1 MCWPRYHAF
10 LNFSLQIGHVRFARS
25 ISSLVGSGRSASG
38 KLRRA
43 SAGIVIALTPRYNN
57 GIPVAAR
64 ENAWLAATVLC
75 RFAVDDAHEEAL
87 VGGIIENHP
96 DFIDEAPFNPWALVR
111 DTLLSMRMRIL
122 CIKYLDM
129 QATGSPSERERAI
142 VCFWRAAPGEAG
154 DVRYV
159 ERGEL

>member
-1 MCWPRYHAF
+1 MWLPRILAV
-10 LNFSLQIGHVRFARS
+10 LNALSQIGHVRFARS
-25 ISSLVGSGRSASG
+25 ISSLVDAGRS
-38 KLRRA
+38 
-43 SAGIVIALTPRYNN
+43 V
-57 GIPVAAR
+57 
-64 ENAWLAATVLC
+64 AATVLC
-75 RFAVDDAHEEAL
+75 RFAVDDADEEAL

>member
-1 MCWPRYHAF
+1 M
-10 LNFSLQIGHVRFARS
+10 
-25 ISSLVGSGRSASG
+25 
-38 KLRRA
+38 
-43 SAGIVIALTPRYNN
+43 
-57 GIPVAAR
+57 
-64 ENAWLAATVLC
+64 C

>member
-1 MCWPRYHAF
+1 MPGR
-10 LNFSLQIGHVRFARS
+10 LVVVFAEG
-25 ISSLVGSGRSASG
+25 LAEGDA
-38 KLRRA
+38 RRLGA
-43 SAGIVIALTPRYNN
+43 VPLENVLA
-57 GIPVAAR
+57 PV
-64 ENAWLAATVLC
+64 
-75 RFAVDDAHEEAL
+75 
-87 VGGIIENHP
+87 P

>member
-1 MCWPRYHAF
+1 M
-10 LNFSLQIGHVRFARS
+10 
-25 ISSLVGSGRSASG
+25 
-38 KLRRA
+38 
-43 SAGIVIALTPRYNN
+43 
-57 GIPVAAR
+57 
-64 ENAWLAATVLC
+64 
-75 RFAVDDAHEEAL
+75 
-87 VGGIIENHP
+87 
-96 DFIDEAPFNPWALVR
+96 R

-129 QATGSPSERERAI
+129 QATGSPSERERVI

>member
-1 MCWPRYHAF
+1 MPDAIAATADIINSYLLF
-10 LNFSLQIGHVRFARS
+10 LPALTSGGGV
-25 ISSLVGSGRSASG
+25 SSELCSGRSTGVDAQPPRVEARLLCTILKS
-38 KLRRA
+38 RVVD
-43 SAGIVIALTPRYNN
+43 AGTPR
-57 GIPVAAR
+57 GDKIS
-64 ENAWLAATVLC
+64 W
-75 RFAVDDAHEEAL
+75 
-87 VGGIIENHP
+87 
-96 DFIDEAPFNPWALVR
+96 WALVR

-129 QATGSPSERERAI
+129 QATGSPSERERVI

>member
-1 MCWPRYHAF
+1 MMPPI
-10 LNFSLQIGHVRFARS
+10 SLQYSVT
-25 ISSLVGSGRSASG
+25 SAS
-38 KLRRA
+38 L
-43 SAGIVIALTPRYNN
+43 S
-57 GIPVAAR
+57 
-64 ENAWLAATVLC
+64 NAFFIFWP
-75 RFAVDDAHEEAL
+75 FEEAL

>member
-1 MCWPRYHAF
+1 M
-10 LNFSLQIGHVRFARS
+10 
-25 ISSLVGSGRSASG
+25 
-38 KLRRA
+38 
-43 SAGIVIALTPRYNN
+43 
-57 GIPVAAR
+57 
-64 ENAWLAATVLC
+64 LC

-129 QATGSPSERERAI
+129 QATGSPSERERVI

>member
-1 MCWPRYHAF
+1 M
-10 LNFSLQIGHVRFARS
+10 SRS
-25 ISSLVGSGRSASG
+25 GFEGGDWTPETRTVHGLGVVAEPSAS
-38 KLRRA
+38 RPTFH
-43 SAGIVIALTPRYNN
+43 SSTFSSEPS
-57 GIPVAAR
+57 AR

-75 RFAVDDAHEEAL
+75 RFAVDDADEEAL

-129 QATGSPSERERAI
+129 QATGSPSERERVI

>member
-1 MCWPRYHAF
+1 MRHRARVPDAIAATADIINSYLVDLLALTSGGDVSSEHGCVDASLRPTPRAPPR
-10 LNFSLQIGHVRFARS
+10 LDAWVWRPKEP
-25 ISSLVGSGRSASG
+25 GRSREQDVNKS
-38 KLRRA
+38 RYVD
-43 SAGIVIALTPRYNN
+43 AGTPR
-57 GIPVAAR
+57 GDKIS
-64 ENAWLAATVLC
+64 W
-75 RFAVDDAHEEAL
+75 
-87 VGGIIENHP
+87 
-96 DFIDEAPFNPWALVR
+96 WALVR

-129 QATGSPSERERAI
+129 QATGSPSERERVI